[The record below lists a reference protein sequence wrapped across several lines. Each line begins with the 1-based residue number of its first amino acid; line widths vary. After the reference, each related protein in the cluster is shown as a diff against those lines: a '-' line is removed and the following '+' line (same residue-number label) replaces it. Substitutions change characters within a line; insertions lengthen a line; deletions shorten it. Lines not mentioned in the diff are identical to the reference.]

1 MLERAGVGSSLRSG
15 AGCWEALVVALPA
28 AAGGVCSGS
37 SPTGSPKCQAKKA
50 DGTHEALWF
59 SNYHLCV
66 DELHSRFGACSAF
79 LWVFFPLG

>member
-37 SPTGSPKCQAKKA
+37 SPTGSSKCQAGKA
-50 DGTHEALWF
+50 DDTCGFQITIYAWTSWIPVLVLVVQFCGFF
-59 SNYHLCV
+59 S
-66 DELHSRFGACSAF
+66 
-79 LWVFFPLG
+79 PLG